1 MVLDYAQQFAKEEA
15 QANETL
21 SATKFY
27 DRSAS
32 VMADFEKLE
41 AAELEARRR
50 QTEAEES
57 IIQTAETLRQM
68 SDRLQQIQDTQ
79 EAERKARIDSEKSS
93 TKFQW
98 ANIILVALTLAV
110 TILFGFQ
117 SCSAT
122 STSGTQESKA
132 AAVDSAPAE

>member
-27 DRSAS
+27 D
-32 VMADFEKLE
+32 K

-50 QTEAEES
+50 QTAAEES

-122 STSGTQESKA
+122 STNGTQESKA